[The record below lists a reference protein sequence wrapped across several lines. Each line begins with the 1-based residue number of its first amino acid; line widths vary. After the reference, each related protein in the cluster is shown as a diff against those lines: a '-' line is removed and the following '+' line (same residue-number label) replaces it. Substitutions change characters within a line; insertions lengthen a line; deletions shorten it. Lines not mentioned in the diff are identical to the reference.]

1 MWKQGETRETLM
13 VYYNAMKN
21 VTSDDKLFHQL
32 ESSKPYV
39 EKQLNK
45 QVGIFLPKLPYDI
58 VDRILS
64 QLYLRDLLKCRS
76 ICKQWNKMISRW
88 PKLWKNVNC
97 EWLQSSTLPL
107 LMSKPL
113 REVSVLCDQDED
125 NTVPLWE
132 AFEDYPIAGIKKL

>member
-1 MWKQGETRETLM
+1 M

-76 ICKQWNKMISRW
+76 ICKQWNKMISKW
-88 PKLWKNVNC
+88 PKLWKT
-97 EWLQSSTLPL
+97 STVSG
-107 LMSKPL
+107 SKAAHC
-113 REVSVLCDQDED
+113 RYS
-125 NTVPLWE
+125 
-132 AFEDYPIAGIKKL
+132 

>member
-1 MWKQGETRETLM
+1 MAKTME
-13 VYYNAMKN
+13 
-21 VTSDDKLFHQL
+21 
-32 ESSKPYV
+32 
-39 EKQLNK
+39 
-45 QVGIFLPKLPYDI
+45 
-58 VDRILS
+58 
-64 QLYLRDLLKCRS
+64 
-76 ICKQWNKMISRW
+76 
-88 PKLWKNVNC
+88 NVNC